1 MKRVKQS
8 LLLTALILTTSCEKV
23 VLDETPSGDD
33 NGVNT
38 PTSNITIHISGVG
51 NAEYEENS
59 ADTTP
64 IQRQISCN
72 IQNDNKTCVNAN
84 IYSI

>member
-1 MKRVKQS
+1 MKRVKQA

-23 VLDETPSGDD
+23 VLDETLSGDD

-59 ADTTP
+59 AKTTRAMQP
-64 IQRQISCN
+64 IEELCTRIN
-72 IQNDNKTCVNAN
+72 LAL
-84 IYSI
+84 Y